1 MNNANTIKFRC
12 SSLGHLMTEARS
24 KSEPISETT
33 KTHLVDVYVSE
44 VYGRQTDIM
53 NKYIEK
59 GNQVEDD
66 SITLF
71 SRVNKTFFRKNE
83 DHLSNDFIKGTPD
96 LFVGE
101 KIYSATE
108 IIDIKSSWDIFTF
121 FRTKTKDVNK
131 MYYWQ
136 LMGYMALTGAQKAT
150 LAYCLVNTPE
160 TLVNDEKRKLH
171 WKMGLID
178 DNHPS
183 FVEACEKIDKLSY
196 YDDIPMDERILTIQV
211 ERNEADIERIY
222 QRVMECRNW
231 MNTNLY
237 NTSQN

>member
-33 KTHLVDVYVSE
+33 KTHLVDVYVGE

-178 DNHPS
+178 DNHPN

-211 ERNEADIERIY
+211 ERNDADIERIY

-231 MNTNLY
+231 MNTNLFKL
-237 NTSQN
+237 

>member
-222 QRVMECRNW
+222 QRVMDCRNW
-231 MNTNLY
+231 MNTNLF
-237 NTSQN
+237 NKNK